1 MNYENQ
7 QLSGQLR
14 DCLRDIDLY
23 RGEID
28 QLKGQLAHKI
38 GLGENFEAIQIELVT
53 LREQADAHKAQQ
65 TAMKKELEESHQKL
79 EENIAN
85 SAK

>member
-1 MNYENQ
+1 MEIQ
-7 QLSGQLR
+7 QLNDHLR
-14 DCLRDIDLY
+14 DCLRDVEIY
-23 RGEID
+23 KGEID
-28 QLKGQLAHKI
+28 ELKGELAHR
-38 GLGENFEAIQIELVT
+38 GELVENFEAIQMELVT
-53 LREQADAHKAQQ
+53 LRDQADAHKAQQ